1 MSGKLYI
8 VATPIGNLDDIS
20 LRAIDTL
27 REVDLVAAEDTRH
40 SQGLLRHLGLHKS
53 MISLHEHNERER
65 IQRIRQEL
73 EQGRNIALISDAG
86 TPLISDPGFPL
97 VRALVEAGLQVVP
110 VPGASSLLAAL
121 CAAGLPTDHFSFH
134 GFLPHKKA
142 ERRTR
147 IEALKRLAGTQVLF
161 ESTHRILALLEQI
174 GEVMPAAQLVV
185 AKELTKQHERFIRG
199 DAAQCLQELASDPL
213 LKKGEFVVLIH
224 QPRQQQ
230 TDTLA
235 IDSDQLLRRLLQDL
249 PLKKAVKLAVDITGQ
264 KKNQLYQ
271 RALQI
276 NDDNEA

>member
-97 VRALVEAGLQVVP
+97 VRALVEAGLEVVP

>member
-1 MSGKLYI
+1 MSGKLFI

-20 LRAIDTL
+20 LRAINTL
-27 REVDLVAAEDTRH
+27 REVDMIAAEDTRH
-40 SQGLLRHLGLHKS
+40 SQGLLHHLGLHKP

-73 EQGRNIALISDAG
+73 ERGRNIALISDAG

-97 VRALVEAGLQVVP
+97 VRALVEAGIQVVP

-147 IEALKRLAGTQVLF
+147 LEAMLQLAGTQVLF
-161 ESTHRILALLEQI
+161 ESTHRIEALLEQI
-174 GEVMPAAQLVV
+174 GEIMPQAQLVV

-199 DAAQCLQELASDPL
+199 DAAQCRQELARDPL
-213 LKKGEFVVLIH
+213 LKKGEFVVIIH
-224 QPRQQQ
+224 LPRQQQ
-230 TDTLA
+230 AATTQ
-235 IDSDQLLRRLLQDL
+235 IDSDQLLRRLLQEL
-249 PLKKAVKLAVDITGQ
+249 PLKKAVALAVDISGL

-276 NDDNEA
+276 NAEDNS

>member
-1 MSGKLYI
+1 MSGKLFI

-20 LRAIDTL
+20 LRAINTL
-27 REVDLVAAEDTRH
+27 REVDLIAAEDTRH
-40 SQGLLRHLGLHKS
+40 SQGLLHHLGLHKP

-97 VRALVEAGLQVVP
+97 VRSLVEAGIQVVP

-147 IEALKRLAGTQVLF
+147 LEAMLQLAGTQVLF
-161 ESTHRILALLEQI
+161 ESTHRIEALLEQI
-174 GEVMPAAQLVV
+174 GEIMPQAQLVV

-199 DAAQCLQELASDPL
+199 DAARCRQELAHDPL
-213 LKKGEFVVLIH
+213 LKKGEFVVMIH

-230 TDTLA
+230 ATTTQ
-235 IDSDQLLRRLLQDL
+235 IDSDQLLRRLLQEL
-249 PLKKAVKLAVDITGQ
+249 PLKKAVALAVDISGL

-276 NDDNEA
+276 NAEDNS

>member
-1 MSGKLYI
+1 MSGKLFI

-20 LRAIDTL
+20 LRAINTL
-27 REVDLVAAEDTRH
+27 REVDLIAAEDTRH
-40 SQGLLRHLGLHKS
+40 SQGLLQHLGLHKP

-65 IQRIRQEL
+65 IQRIQQEL
-73 EQGRNIALISDAG
+73 EQGRDIALISDAG

-97 VRALVEAGLQVVP
+97 VRALVDNAIQVVP

-121 CAAGLPTDHFSFH
+121 CASGLPTDHFSFH

-147 IEALKRLAGTQVLF
+147 LEAIQLLTGTQVLF
-161 ESTHRILALLEQI
+161 ESTHRIEALLEQI
-174 GEVMPAAQLVV
+174 GEVMPQAQLVV
-185 AKELTKQHERFIRG
+185 AKEMTKQHERFIRG
-199 DAAQCLQELASDPL
+199 DAAHCLQVLASDPL

-230 TDTLA
+230 AASSQIDTDRL
-235 IDSDQLLRRLLQDL
+235 LLRLLEDL

-276 NDDNEA
+276 SDDKQA